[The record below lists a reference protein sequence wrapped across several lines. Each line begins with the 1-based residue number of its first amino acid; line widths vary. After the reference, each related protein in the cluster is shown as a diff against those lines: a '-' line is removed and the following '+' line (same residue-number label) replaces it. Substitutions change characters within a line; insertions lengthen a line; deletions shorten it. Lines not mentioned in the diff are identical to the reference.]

1 MTIETGTMNSGGAR
15 ARRVRSRGHGRLP
28 EFLSAIVPGDGA
40 AKALGGKT
48 RWESR
53 GWESLVP
60 PTPPALP
67 VPPLRPAGQFGD
79 TTKTEFRINGPPA
92 QRLQAVRL
100 LRPAPPRSLRRS
112 LVPISRSASL
122 APWQVRVGG
131 CQPSKPGMRLS
142 ASISTEPGRDVPRLR
157 PSLCGTSR
165 PSATGWPGGQ
175 QHGTI
180 CERAMLLNPLCPF
193 NAARILALRA
203 TALLLLALL
212 IKAKV
217 RITAFS
223 ALGFA
228 LLLLQTLLFLVAGGA
243 LSLVAGAAGVY
254 VMQGRR
260 SAAI

>member
-1 MTIETGTMNSGGAR
+1 
-15 ARRVRSRGHGRLP
+15 
-28 EFLSAIVPGDGA
+28 
-40 AKALGGKT
+40 
-48 RWESR
+48 
-53 GWESLVP
+53 
-60 PTPPALP
+60 
-67 VPPLRPAGQFGD
+67 
-79 TTKTEFRINGPPA
+79 
-92 QRLQAVRL
+92 
-100 LRPAPPRSLRRS
+100 
-112 LVPISRSASL
+112 
-122 APWQVRVGG
+122 
-131 CQPSKPGMRLS
+131 
-142 ASISTEPGRDVPRLR
+142 
-157 PSLCGTSR
+157 
-165 PSATGWPGGQ
+165 
-175 QHGTI
+175 
-180 CERAMLLNPLCPF
+180 MLLNPLCPF